1 MEEGTK
7 ETMWKTRNKER
18 EHSTGLMEGNILEN
32 GKEESSM
39 VEECILAKKGREGKV
54 NGKMEEKLDGQTTLQ
69 KELTELILLKIS
81 FII

>member
-1 MEEGTK
+1 MIREKEMENSLGQ
-7 ETMWKTRNKER
+7 
-18 EHSTGLMEGNILEN
+18 MEGNILEN

-39 VEECILAKKGREGKV
+39 VEECILAKKVKEGKV

>member
-1 MEEGTK
+1 
-7 ETMWKTRNKER
+7 
-18 EHSTGLMEGNILEN
+18 
-32 GKEESSM
+32 M
-39 VEECILAKKGREGKV
+39 VEGCILAKKGREGKV

>member
-1 MEEGTK
+1 MIREKEMENSLGQ
-7 ETMWKTRNKER
+7 
-18 EHSTGLMEGNILEN
+18 MEGNILEN

>member
-1 MEEGTK
+1 MIREKEMENLPGQ
-7 ETMWKTRNKER
+7 
-18 EHSTGLMEGNILEN
+18 MEGNILEN

-81 FII
+81 LLYKSKLIHIMF